1 MAIRGKKTFEKLTIE
16 EISYIAGFFDGE
28 GNINIY
34 KSDTGRGRESGRRIT
49 PRYELAIAIYN
60 TDKDVMDWLHSVFGG
75 YQQTRNSENTTNH
88 KKKWKES
95 YTQRLTSNQALEFLL
110 LVYPY
115 LRVKKKQADL
125 AIKFQQYRNNKAN
138 RFGKISSEQLEFSE
152 NTYLQLRNLIDCCR
166 WRNNNST
173 AAKRLRPQRLSEKTL
188 EIVKR

>member
-60 TDKDVMDWLHSVFGG
+60 ADKVFGG